1 MDGKKKTLVV
11 IVAII
16 CLTSIALIGILK
28 DKEINITIHLGGS
41 NNESTGIERWIN
53 PDAHMVPDYP
63 EAEPG
68 DFEEKPLI

>member
-53 PDAHMVPDYP
+53 PDAHIIPNYP
-63 EAEPG
+63 EAESG
-68 DFEEKPLI
+68 DFKGEKLI